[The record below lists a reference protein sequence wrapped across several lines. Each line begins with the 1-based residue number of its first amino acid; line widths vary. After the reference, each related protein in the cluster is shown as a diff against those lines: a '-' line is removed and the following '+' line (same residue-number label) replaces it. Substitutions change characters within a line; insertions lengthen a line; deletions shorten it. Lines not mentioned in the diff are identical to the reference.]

1 MAARKPRKPDYN
13 GSLADY
19 KESVKPASKK
29 NAPAKQRTQNNTQI
43 PNEENLN
50 PVFQERLN
58 RLVTEN
64 PSIKVA
70 ETIRTESAVD
80 KLFEQRYS
88 KTDSK
93 QNVYDPKIYDKFKA
107 GQLKEYKGDVYKL
120 KPGNAPAAV
129 PGASFHSSGL
139 AADLTGNV
147 NLASKI
153 SSQYG
158 LENIMSIGEPWH
170 FQPSGLPQGKRVI
183 DFVKNRYG
191 KDIVANPLTS
201 EALKFVNEKFASNAP
216 AHSGAILSQLDKYIG
231 KPTNPSYGGTATY
244 KQMVQKNL
252 RWGRK

>member
-1 MAARKPRKPDYN
+1 MAKKRSVPKKINYM

-19 KESVKPASKK
+19 KASTSS
-29 NAPAKQRTQNNTQI
+29 NSNETQI
-43 PNEENLN
+43 PDKENLN
-50 PVFQERLN
+50 PVFQERLK

-70 ETIRTESAVD
+70 ETIRTETNVD
-80 KLFEQRYS
+80 KLFGQRYT
-88 KTDSK
+88 KTNVK
-93 QNVYDPKIYDKFKA
+93 QNVYDLKTYDKFKA
-107 GQLKEYKGDVYKL
+107 GKLKEYKGDIYKL
-120 KPGNAPAAV
+120 NPGNAPAAV

-153 SSQYG
+153 SSKYG

-183 DFVKNRYG
+183 EFVKNRYG
-191 KDIVANPLTS
+191 KDIVANPLTAA
-201 EALKFVNEKFASNAP
+201 ALKFVNEKFASNAP
-216 AHSGAILSQLDKYIG
+216 AHPGAILSQLDKYVG
-231 KPTNPSYGGTATY
+231 KPTDPSYGGTETY

-252 RWGRK
+252 RKGRK